1 MSKTALKKAI
11 KELDP
16 EQLRELILDIYEAK
30 CDSRY
35 YLDFFVNPDIN
46 TRLEAAKAA
55 IGKELRRG
63 SRGVS
68 KARISVVKKAI
79 ASITCL
85 QPGPE
90 ECVEIMKYGVVSLC
104 LTAHVFS
111 FKEGLVKSTAKLL
124 NDTLAYADRNQL
136 LGSCLTTIERAINEL
151 PSPFY
156 RRSTLKQALKAQLQT
171 TLDSLATL

>member
-55 IGKELRRG
+55 NRERTATWKQRRQQSTNIGSE
-63 SRGVS
+63 
-68 KARISVVKKAI
+68 KAI

-124 NDTLAYADRNQL
+124 NDTLVYADRNQL

-156 RRSTLKQALKAQLQT
+156 RRSTLKQALKAQFQT